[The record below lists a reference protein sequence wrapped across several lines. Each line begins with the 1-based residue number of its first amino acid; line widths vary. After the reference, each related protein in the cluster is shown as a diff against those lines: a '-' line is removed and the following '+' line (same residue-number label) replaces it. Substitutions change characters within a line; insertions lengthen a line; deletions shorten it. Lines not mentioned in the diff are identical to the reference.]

1 MPRGFQDPTIRVQ
14 TICVF
19 AGGACGRGYSGI
31 MAIYIH
37 ITFGTFVTGD
47 IWQAS
52 MHSSSANAIGP
63 VQTAWNTAVNNFLT
77 GTVQAMWPTDVT
89 CTGTKTYSLDPITGK
104 YTAVSASSLAITGTG
119 AGKPSSPRDAILTSF
134 RTALPQKMGRGR
146 MYWPMLDSGHITTA
160 GRVVTA
166 DAATF
171 NTGWK
176 TALSTFNGTAT
187 PVIYHKSSKSFT
199 TINEIRTSDLIA
211 TQERRTDKDVAAY
224 AIASFP

>member
-1 MPRGFQDPTIRVQ
+1 
-14 TICVF
+14 
-19 AGGACGRGYSGI
+19 

-47 IWQAS
+47 TWETT

-89 CTGTKTYSLDPITGK
+89 DTGTKTYALDPVTGK
-104 YTAVSASSLAITGTG
+104 YTAVAASSLAITGTG
-119 AGKPSSPRDAILTSF
+119 AGKPLDPRACILSSL

-146 MYWPMLDSGHITTA
+146 MYWPMLDSGHVTTA

-171 NTGWK
+171 NTAWK

-187 PVIYHKSSKSFT
+187 PVIYHHKTKTFDA
-199 TINEIRTSDLIA
+199 IDEIRTSDLIA
-211 TQERRTDKDVAAY
+211 TQRRRTNRDVAAY
-224 AIASFP
+224 AIATFP